1 MMELRKW
8 LLVFSTVFSSIVFA
22 KSQEADSSSLT
33 LLFVGDVMGH
43 SPQISSALNPLT
55 GEYEYDSVFT
65 RMKGVFS
72 MADFTIANLEVTLGG
87 EPYTGYPQFSSPDA
101 LVDGLINAGVNVLVT
116 ANNHSADRGAK
127 GIQRTVETLD
137 RKGIIHTGTF
147 SDSSDRLKN
156 NPLILEKNGMRIA
169 LLNYTYGTNGLPVP
183 APCIVNKID
192 TLVIIRDIA
201 MTRLMNADEIVVF
214 IHWGNEYERYPSAAQ
229 VAMANFLNRQGVRIV
244 IGSHPHVVQPMEATL
259 DTDSTTGR
267 IVVYSLGNFV
277 SNQRRRYCDGG
288 ALAAVKLVKKSTGK
302 SEITAAGFLPV
313 WVHTP
318 STASHKTFQV
328 LPVSIYETAP
338 KGYFSADELAQLTQF
353 ATDTRALMHEK
364 NLNFP
369 ELIFYNGSWIIPDNR
384 DKLPSTRLTTGQSH
398 F

>member
-201 MTRLMNADEIVVF
+201 MTRLM
-214 IHWGNEYERYPSAAQ
+214 
-229 VAMANFLNRQGVRIV
+229 M
-244 IGSHPHVVQPMEATL
+244 PM
-259 DTDSTTGR
+259 R
-267 IVVYSLGNFV
+267 
-277 SNQRRRYCDGG
+277 
-288 ALAAVKLVKKSTGK
+288 
-302 SEITAAGFLPV
+302 
-313 WVHTP
+313 
-318 STASHKTFQV
+318 
-328 LPVSIYETAP
+328 
-338 KGYFSADELAQLTQF
+338 
-353 ATDTRALMHEK
+353 
-364 NLNFP
+364 
-369 ELIFYNGSWIIPDNR
+369 
-384 DKLPSTRLTTGQSH
+384 
-398 F
+398 